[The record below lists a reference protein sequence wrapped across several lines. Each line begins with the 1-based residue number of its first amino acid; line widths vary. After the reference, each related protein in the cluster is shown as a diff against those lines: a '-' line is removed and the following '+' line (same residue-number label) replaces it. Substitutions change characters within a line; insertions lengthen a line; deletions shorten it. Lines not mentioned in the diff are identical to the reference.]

1 MSSAN
6 PTSVG
11 DNKLNSHVVDAA
23 RNYSQVT
30 QSRCVASIHSHS
42 KEETQEEYRAVL
54 TDLPERTIK
63 HFSDPSQHMDS
74 SVWDDFIY
82 REGDIIIGAWAK
94 TGTTWTSQIL
104 TQLVFK
110 GVQPQANIHSI
121 VPWLELQKGMA
132 FGGEVLGYLDKLDH
146 VRVIKTHLPL
156 NAIPYSPKA
165 RYVYVARNG
174 MDAALSKWNHH
185 NSLVAAAREK
195 FLVGPPVSFDVF
207 WQGFCTSTGP
217 YWDYF
222 EHVNSWWKYR
232 HVPNIYFLH
241 FDDLKQDLP
250 GSIRKLAAFCN
261 LEVADEQTFQTIV
274 DHCTFE
280 YMKKHEDLFTPPVVP
295 VGSFI
300 HQGKTGRWATELS
313 AEQKKEYDEVCKLK
327 FPPDLVEWLNRPDE
341 KRAVKT
347 A

>member
-207 WQGFCTSTGP
+207 WQGFCTST
-217 YWDYF
+217 
-222 EHVNSWWKYR
+222 
-232 HVPNIYFLH
+232 
-241 FDDLKQDLP
+241 DLP